1 MEVLG
6 IDIGSYG
13 IKGGIIDTEKG
24 EYVSDKYST
33 DPMEDTSPHKVL
45 SQLHKVVR
53 KFKWKGP
60 IGCAFPAPI
69 RNGIVLSTERIDESW
84 IQADATQLI
93 SEITDSHVT
102 VVNDTDATGIAEMR
116 YGAGKGQNGVVVVLS
131 IGTGIGSSLFIDGKL
146 VPNTELGHI
155 EIKGIRIE
163 ERASNKARKEEGIRK
178 KAWGKRIHLILSH
191 IEDLFHPDLFI
202 LGGQISR
209 KANKTFPFIK
219 IQTRFEAAKFL
230 NEASIIGAAISAA
243 DYRANT
249 KTSQI
254 EPTSPD
260 AK

>member
-6 IDIGSYG
+6 IDIGSFG
-13 IKGGIIDTEKG
+13 IKGGVIDTNKG
-24 EYVSDKYST
+24 EFISDKYTT

-69 RNGIVLSTERIDESW
+69 SQGIVLSTERIDDSW
-84 IQADATQLI
+84 IQADAAQLI
-93 SEITDSHVT
+93 SEMTDAPVT

-116 YGAGKGQNGVVVVLS
+116 YGAGKNQKGVVIVLT

-155 EIKGIRIE
+155 EIKGITIE
-163 ERASNKARKEEGIRK
+163 ERASNRARKEEGIRK
-178 KAWGKRIHLILSH
+178 KAWGRRIHLVLNH
-191 IEDLFHPDLFI
+191 IEELFHPDLFI

-209 KANKTFPFIK
+209 KADKTFPFIK
-219 IQTRFEAAKFL
+219 IQTRFEAARFL
-230 NEASIIGAAISAA
+230 NEASIIGAAICSADHRKQVA
-243 DYRANT
+243 EEAG
-249 KTSQI
+249 
-254 EPTSPD
+254 
-260 AK
+260 